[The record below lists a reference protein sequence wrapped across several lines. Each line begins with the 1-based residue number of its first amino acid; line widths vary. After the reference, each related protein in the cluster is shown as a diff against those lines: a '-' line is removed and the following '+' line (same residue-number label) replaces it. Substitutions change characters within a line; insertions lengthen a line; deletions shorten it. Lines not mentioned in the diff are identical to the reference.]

1 MKEIL
6 SRSYHPY
13 LSEAGKE
20 YRVRILPGEGII
32 GSPSVIVLP
41 YPTLGDIIIEKLA
54 EREKG
59 VEPMI
64 VAIAEPFRR
73 LLIEA
78 AFPDVI
84 VIDSTEEASAFRRAV
99 EAGPR
104 KRKIRFTEM
113 EKRILR
119 ELPFGLCGKEIAQ
132 RLGVSERSVRRMK
145 ERLMQKTGL
154 VSTGQLMIYALL
166 SADISTRSSSRISDT
181 E

>member
-59 VEPMI
+59 VDPMI

-84 VIDSTEEASAFRRAV
+84 VIDSTGDASAFRSAV
-99 EAGPR
+99 EAGPI
-104 KRKIRFTEM
+104 K
-113 EKRILR
+113 
-119 ELPFGLCGKEIAQ
+119 
-132 RLGVSERSVRRMK
+132 
-145 ERLMQKTGL
+145 
-154 VSTGQLMIYALL
+154 
-166 SADISTRSSSRISDT
+166 
-181 E
+181 

>member
-20 YRVRILPGEGII
+20 YRVRILPGDGII

-59 VEPMI
+59 VDPMI

-84 VIDSTEEASAFRRAV
+84 VIDSTGDASAFRSAV

-154 VSTGQLMIYALL
+154 VSSGQLMIYALL